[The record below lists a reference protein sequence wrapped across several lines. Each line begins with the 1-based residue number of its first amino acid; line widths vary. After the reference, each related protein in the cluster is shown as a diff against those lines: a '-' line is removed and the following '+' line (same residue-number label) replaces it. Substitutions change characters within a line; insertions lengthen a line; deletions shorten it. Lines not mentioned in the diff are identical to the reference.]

1 MLERQRWRGR
11 GHISARVRGRH
22 GNGQWT
28 RSIWDVGAS
37 GRERLVERSR
47 RHSLSWLAW
56 GSRVSFMKG
65 VTGTD
70 LYSRD
75 FVLSRETE
83 PTAVRETGLGAVLQ
97 LAEGKGGLNGGEGPG
112 PGLDRGLP

>member
-1 MLERQRWRGR
+1 MLERQRSRGC

-22 GNGQWT
+22 GNGQCT
-28 RSIWDVGAS
+28 RSVWDVGAS
-37 GRERLVERSR
+37 SRGRLMERSR
-47 RHSLSWLAW
+47 RHSFSWLAW
-56 GSRVSFMKG
+56 GSQGSFTKG

-97 LAEGKGGLNGGEGPG
+97 LAGGKGGLNGGEGPG
-112 PGLDRGLP
+112 PGMDRGLP

>member
-1 MLERQRWRGR
+1 MLERQRSRGC

-22 GNGQWT
+22 GNGQCT
-28 RSIWDVGAS
+28 RSVWDVGAS
-37 GRERLVERSR
+37 SRGRLMERSR
-47 RHSLSWLAW
+47 RHSFSWLAW
-56 GSRVSFMKG
+56 GSRGSFTKG
-65 VTGTD
+65 VTGTG

-97 LAEGKGGLNGGEGPG
+97 LAGGKGGLNGGEGPG
-112 PGLDRGLP
+112 PGMDRGLP